1 MSTTGKL
8 SSKLDRLRKDCA
20 RLEQH
25 QQLSLKEFLSNVS
38 AQDQVCYLLFTTYEN
53 ACEIADGLVGLRG
66 LPKPVGEAN
75 TFDFL
80 GEQDVLSD
88 TSVSQ
93 LNAME
98 GLCTSLSED
107 YGDIDPEWVY
117 QALQTNLAGLYQF
130 VEQVQ
135 AHLDQ

>member
-8 SSKLDRLRKDCA
+8 SSKLDRLRKDCG

-25 QQLSLKEFLSNVS
+25 RQLSLEEFLADVS

-53 ACEIADGLVGLRG
+53 ARELADGLIGLRG
-66 LPKPVGEAN
+66 LPKPTDEADI
-75 TFDFL
+75 FAFL

-88 TSVSQ
+88 TCVAQ

-107 YGDIDPEWVY
+107 YEDIDPEWVY
-117 QALQTNLAGLYQF
+117 QALQINLSGLYQF
-130 VEQVQ
+130 AEQVQ
-135 AHLDQ
+135 AYLDQ